1 MPPRMVKFEAH
12 LINEVI
18 MNGDETMDVCETA
31 TLLRAESETILQFA
45 RRGELP
51 GTRIGKSWVFL
62 REDVIAFLKHQIAR
76 DTEQR
81 RRQTSRPAAIL
92 APVTPHKNRKKLP
105 ILPPLPTLPAK

>member
-1 MPPRMVKFEAH
+1 MVIFEAN

-31 TLLRAESETILQFA
+31 TLLHAESETVLQFA

-62 REDVIAFLKHQIAR
+62 REDVIAFLKNQIAK

-81 RRQTSRPAAIL
+81 RRQTSLPDAVL
-92 APVTPHKNRKKLP
+92 APVTRHRNRKQLP
-105 ILPPLPTLPAK
+105 LLPTLPAK